1 MCQCGRRQNGEVPSS
16 GGKSSAAPRLGMEH
30 HVLAATRTPPEHVN
44 RTTRRGADQYVLAC
58 NARRDADEITFH
70 TLERLEQENRR
81 LRADVKWK
89 LEHASTRT
97 ANWVRSRVIILGC
110 VLAGIAALTGWM
122 FTPNGRM
129 GRVTFVQR
137 FYASSEAPSY
147 TWSRTHLITSDM
159 TQHEIDSL
167 LASMTTL
174 AAKHAK

>member
-1 MCQCGRRQNGEVPSS
+1 VRDDSIGDENS
-16 GGKSSAAPRLGMEH
+16 GATAAPAVKSGMDDH
-30 HVLAATRTPPEHVN
+30 ALAASRTPPEHVN
-44 RTTRRGADQYVLAC
+44 RTTRHGADQYVLAC

-81 LRADVKWK
+81 LRSDVKWK

-167 LASMTTL
+167 VASMTTL